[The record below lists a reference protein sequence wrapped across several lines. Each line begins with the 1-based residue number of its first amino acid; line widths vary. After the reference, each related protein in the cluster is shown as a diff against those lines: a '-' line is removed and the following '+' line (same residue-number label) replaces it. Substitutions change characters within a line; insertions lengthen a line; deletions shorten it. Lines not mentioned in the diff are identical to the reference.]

1 MAPLYINFYSIFIE
15 TLQQRVKVYS
25 FCQIDHKI
33 VIRLTWGFLLR
44 IYLLGQCS
52 LSVEPGRFAAAFYDE
67 NNGGS

>member
-1 MAPLYINFYSIFIE
+1 
-15 TLQQRVKVYS
+15 VYS

-33 VIRLTWGFLLR
+33 VIRLTWDFLLR

-52 LSVEPGRFAAAFYDE
+52 LSVEPGRFAAAFSDE